1 MIISIASVYIKSV
14 YINIGHTVGDRMR
27 RIAAAGNVDRPV
39 FVGRRVF
46 ELWPELVVC
55 KLRYTDGEVA
65 EWFGSNT
72 GWFGSNSASPAGN
85 NAFHNLPRNATK
97 TKIAITCSYN
107 WKW

>member
-46 ELWPELVVC
+46 EL
-55 KLRYTDGEVA
+55 
-65 EWFGSNT
+65 
-72 GWFGSNSASPAGN
+72 
-85 NAFHNLPRNATK
+85 
-97 TKIAITCSYN
+97 
-107 WKW
+107 